1 MKKLLLSLASVALMM
16 SACTQDVAESKGN
29 FAPADGKVS
38 VAATFSS
45 ETRTAMT
52 ENSANGLDIT
62 WVAGDAI
69 GLFGQDATATVGDNV
84 EYTAVAAGKYSDFAY
99 AGSSN
104 AIAWGEGDHTFYA
117 YYPYT
122 AEEKRKYHLDDH
134 IDYDEEDDDEYLDED
149 SDYCEE
155 KYEFADFD

>member
-1 MKKLLLSLASVALMM
+1 MKKLLLSRASVALMM
-16 SACTQDVAESKGN
+16 SACTQDVAESEGN

-104 AIAWGEGDHTFYA
+104 AIALSCQVGHDVEMSAAVEVMNFIWSGEATV
-117 YYPYT
+117 
-122 AEEKRKYHLDDH
+122 
-134 IDYDEEDDDEYLDED
+134 
-149 SDYCEE
+149 
-155 KYEFADFD
+155 